1 MKVETKYVAFDG
13 EVFDTEGACRKHEAT
28 LAHVRIAGLTAD
40 EIERAIGIYEVPID
54 ERPPADTELA
64 TALEGVG
71 IALQRARIAKGET
84 KRTRRTKAEIA
95 AEAAV
100 PRGHSAVVAA
110 ADVVVDAHGCVLK
123 SVIHDADP
131 EAPQISVNPED
142 RRGPDDSTIVEDYS
156 AGEAA

>member
-1 MKVETKYVAFDG
+1 MTAGSRRKGGTMRRTMAAVVLAATMAGCGGARFDATSRETIGASLKTMGQGMDEAQQKQFRADVMALTLPAMMKT
-13 EVFDTEGACRKHEAT
+13 VF
-28 LAHVRIAGLTAD
+28 
-40 EIERAIGIYEVPID
+40 
-54 ERPPADTELA
+54 
-64 TALEGVG
+64 
-71 IALQRARIAKGET
+71 AKGET